1 MKLTAK
7 ISVVFDCH
15 NCGER
20 CENESDFI
28 WIDESKSEKAMN
40 FQTNSC
46 YREKE
51 KNNRRNASRGSF
63 NSARR
68 KGRNRNFHALKIC

>member
-28 WIDESKSEKAMN
+28 WIDEDRIFRCDFCGAAAKIQFVPVEG
-40 FQTNSC
+40 
-46 YREKE
+46 KE
-51 KNNRRNASRGSF
+51 KSDE
-63 NSARR
+63 
-68 KGRNRNFHALKIC
+68 

>member
-28 WIDESKSEKAMN
+28 WIDEGRVFCCDFCGAETQIRFVPVEEKGKTIN
-40 FQTNSC
+40 
-46 YREKE
+46 E
-51 KNNRRNASRGSF
+51 
-63 NSARR
+63 
-68 KGRNRNFHALKIC
+68 

>member
-51 KNNRRNASRGSF
+51 K
-63 NSARR
+63 
-68 KGRNRNFHALKIC
+68 K